1 MKYQIHTKGQFVR
14 FSTKPSQALAAYE
27 DKDGRSC
34 IDIYPV
40 DDISNSYL
48 KIWFKNDSLH
58 IIAYD
63 RMIDIILETSENI
76 VNEIRKDLT
85 KAGIEVERVLAR
97 GERT

>member
-1 MKYQIHTKGQFVR
+1 MNYQIHTKGNFIR

-40 DDISNSYL
+40 DDIFNSYL
-48 KIWFKNDSLH
+48 KIWFNNDSLQ

-63 RMIDIILETSENI
+63 KRIDIILETNEKI
-76 VNEIRKDLT
+76 VDEIRGALT
-85 KAGIEVERVLAR
+85 KAGIEVAGGFKL
-97 GERT
+97 

>member
-1 MKYQIHTKGQFVR
+1 MNYQIHTKGNFIR

-48 KIWFKNDSLH
+48 KIWFNNDSLH

-63 RMIDIILETSENI
+63 KRIDIILETNKKI
-76 VNEIRKDLT
+76 VDEIREALT
-85 KAGIEVERVLAR
+85 KAGIEVLD
-97 GERT
+97 

>member
-1 MKYQIHTKGQFVR
+1 MKYQIHNKGKLIR

-48 KIWFKNDSLH
+48 KIWFNNDSLH
-58 IIAYD
+58 IIVYPK
-63 RMIDIILETSENI
+63 MIDIILETSEKI
-76 VNEIRKDLT
+76 VDEIREKLT
-85 KAGIEVERVLAR
+85 KAGIEVL
-97 GERT
+97 

>member
-1 MKYQIHTKGQFVR
+1 MKYEIHNKGKLIK

-27 DKDGRSC
+27 NDGMCC

-48 KIWFKNDSLH
+48 KIWFNNASLH

-63 RMIDIILETSENI
+63 INNGKIDIILETNEDI
-76 VNEIRKDLT
+76 IDEIREKLT
-85 KAGIEVERVLAR
+85 EAGIEVKQQ
-97 GERT
+97 

>member
-1 MKYQIHTKGQFVR
+1 MKYQICNKGKHIQ

-27 DKDGRSC
+27 NDRGRCC

-48 KIWFKNDSLH
+48 KIWFNNDSLH

-63 RMIDIILETSENI
+63 KKIDIILETNEVI
-76 VNEIRKDLT
+76 IDEIRETLT
-85 KAGIEVERVLAR
+85 KSGIEVEQR
-97 GERT
+97 

>member
-1 MKYQIHTKGQFVR
+1 MKYQIHTKGKLIR

-48 KIWFKNDSLH
+48 KIWFNNDSLH
-58 IIAYD
+58 IIVYD
-63 RMIDIILETSENI
+63 GRIDIILETSEKI
-76 VNEIRKDLT
+76 VDEIREALT
-85 KAGIEVERVLAR
+85 KAGIEVA
-97 GERT
+97 GGGQD

>member
-1 MKYQIHTKGQFVR
+1 MKYQIRNEGKLIR

-48 KIWFKNDSLH
+48 KIWFNNDSLH
-58 IIAYD
+58 IIVYAG
-63 RMIDIILETSENI
+63 RIDIILETNEKI
-76 VNEIRKDLT
+76 VDEIREKLT
-85 KAGIEVERVLAR
+85 KAGIEVL
-97 GERT
+97 

>member
-1 MKYQIHTKGQFVR
+1 MDYTIHNKGKSIK

-48 KIWFKNDSLH
+48 KIWFNNDSLH
-58 IIAYD
+58 IIVNAKK
-63 RMIDIILETSENI
+63 IDIILETNEKI
-76 VNEIRKDLT
+76 VDEIREDLT
-85 KAGIEVERVLAR
+85 KAGIEVSPMWRENS
-97 GERT
+97 